1 MVTRAMVEAKHG
13 VGCIGKKGRTSRLGG
28 AGPFQSEDVTI
39 PTLLLYVNTF
49 QNSVV
54 VLISRIRW
62 LEISSRCKKVACIA
76 PAHSTL
82 KSGA

>member
-62 LEISSRCKKVACIA
+62 LEISS
-76 PAHSTL
+76 
-82 KSGA
+82 